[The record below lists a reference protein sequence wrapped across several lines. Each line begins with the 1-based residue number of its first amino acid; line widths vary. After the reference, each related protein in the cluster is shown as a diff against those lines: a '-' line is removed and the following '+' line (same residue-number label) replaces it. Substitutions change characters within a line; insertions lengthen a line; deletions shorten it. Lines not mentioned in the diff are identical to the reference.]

1 MQSEGA
7 VGEGRRGGEA
17 ERGRSKGVER
27 VYASLG
33 WHGNDQRGELWSLN

>member
-7 VGEGRRGGEA
+7 EGGGGLEA
-17 ERGRSKGVER
+17 KRGRSKGVER
-27 VYASLG
+27 VYGSLG